1 MGGEICD
8 ENSKSV
14 DSVLV
19 FGKGRLGNVPNRSH
33 PRARVEF
40 VRPSPNAEAK
50 ENVRLTHSAPRI
62 VGTRATRASRA
73 RTSRESKRARSD
85 AKDDAR
91 AVRRNRDQAVRE
103 AHDVLTMFSTARVVP
118 LDV

>member
-1 MGGEICD
+1 M
-8 ENSKSV
+8 V
-14 DSVLV
+14 
-19 FGKGRLGNVPNRSH
+19 GKCTEPLAL

-40 VRPSPNAEAK
+40 FRPSPNAEAK

-91 AVRRNRDQAVRE
+91 AVRRNRDRAVRE
-103 AHDVLTMFSTARVVP
+103 AQDVLTMFSTARVVP

>member
-1 MGGEICD
+1 MVGKCTEPL
-8 ENSKSV
+8 
-14 DSVLV
+14 VL
-19 FGKGRLGNVPNRSH
+19 PH
-33 PRARVEF
+33 ARVEF

-73 RTSRESKRARSD
+73 RTSRESRARTSRESKRARSD

-103 AHDVLTMFSTARVVP
+103 AHDVLTMFLTARVVP

>member
-1 MGGEICD
+1 TEP
-8 ENSKSV
+8 
-14 DSVLV
+14 LA
-19 FGKGRLGNVPNRSH
+19 L

-40 VRPSPNAEAK
+40 FRPSPIAEAK
-50 ENVRLTHSAPRI
+50 ENVRLINSAPRI
-62 VGTRATRASRA
+62 VRTRFARASTA

-85 AKDDAR
+85 KKNDGLER
-91 AVRRNRDQAVRE
+91 HHRDRSVRE

>member
-1 MGGEICD
+1 MKIQIRSTRYWFLG
-8 ENSKSV
+8 K
-14 DSVLV
+14 V
-19 FGKGRLGNVPNRSH
+19 FGKCTEPLAL

-40 VRPSPNAEAK
+40 LRPSPNAKAK

-91 AVRRNRDQAVRE
+91 AVRRNRDRAVRE
-103 AHDVLTMFSTARVVP
+103 AQDVLTMFSIARVVP

>member
-8 ENSKSV
+8 ENSNSV

-19 FGKGRLGNVPNRSH
+19 FGKGWLRNVPNRSH
-33 PRARVEF
+33 FHA
-40 VRPSPNAEAK
+40 
-50 ENVRLTHSAPRI
+50 
-62 VGTRATRASRA
+62 RASRA

-91 AVRRNRDQAVRE
+91 AVRRNRDRAVRE
-103 AHDVLTMFSTARVVP
+103 AQDVLTMFATARVVP